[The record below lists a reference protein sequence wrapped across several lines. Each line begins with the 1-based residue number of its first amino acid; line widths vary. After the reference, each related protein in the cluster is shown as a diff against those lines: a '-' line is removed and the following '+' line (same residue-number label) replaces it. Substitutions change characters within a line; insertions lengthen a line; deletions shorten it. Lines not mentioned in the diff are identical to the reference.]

1 MRHVRHGGLRSR
13 LGASVLAIF
22 TACAAVVGLA
32 GSAGAATRPG
42 SAAVTARP
50 LTGTVDVRKQL
61 RELEASYQGRIGA
74 FAIDTGTGRTISYRG
89 GERFPSRSTF
99 KAIVCGA
106 IVAKARTSDH
116 GLLGRT
122 LHWTAQEVVSDSPI
136 TGLPENIKNGMTVE
150 RLCHAA
156 ITVSDNTAGNL
167 LLKQI
172 GGPAGLTR
180 YYRSLGDPVG
190 RLDRWEP
197 ELNDWKPGEKRDT
210 IKPAFMARDLQ
221 KLTLGSTLVAD
232 DRQRLNGWLRAST
245 TGAERIRAG
254 LPQNWIVGDK
264 TGGAAGAYAPG
275 SDIAVA
281 WPPSGAP
288 LIIAVYTNRDDPGA
302 TMDNSV
308 IAKTATLLA
317 RGLGRA

>member
-1 MRHVRHGGLRSR
+1 MRHIRRGRFRAGLGG
-13 LGASVLAIF
+13 SVLAVA
-22 TACAAVVGLA
+22 TAFAAVAGL
-32 GSAGAATRPG
+32 GAPAAAEPPPA
-42 SAAVTARP
+42 SAARP
-50 LTGTVDVRKQL
+50 FPGVAEVKKQL
-61 RELEASYQGRIGA
+61 RELEISYQGRIGA
-74 FAIDTGTGRTISYRG
+74 YAIDTGTGRTLSYRG

-99 KAIVCGA
+99 KAILCGA
-106 IVAKARTSDH
+106 ILAKARTTDP
-116 GLLGRT
+116 GLLNRT
-122 LHWTAQEVVSDSPI
+122 LHWTAQEVVVDSPI
-136 TGLPENIKNGMTVE
+136 TKLPENIENGMTVE

-156 ITVSDNTAGNL
+156 ITVSDNTAGNV

-197 ELNDWKPGEKRDT
+197 ELNDWKPGAVRDT
-210 IKPAFMARDLQ
+210 IKPVFMARSLH
-221 KLTLGSTLVAD
+221 KLTVGDTLHPK

-245 TGAERIRAG
+245 TGPERIRKG
-254 LPQNWIVGDK
+254 LPATWIVGDK

-281 WPPSGAP
+281 WPPTGAP
-288 LIIAVYTNRDDPGA
+288 LIIAVYTNRDDPAA

-317 RGLGRA
+317 QGLRRL

>member
-1 MRHVRHGGLRSR
+1 MRRGHHSRFRVR
-13 LGASVLAIF
+13 LGASLLAIS
-22 TACAAVVGLA
+22 TAFAAVA
-32 GSAGAATRPG
+32 GPGGPAGADTRPV
-42 SAAVTARP
+42 SAAP
-50 LTGTVDVRKQL
+50 SLPGTHDVGERL
-61 RELEASYQGRIGA
+61 RELEISYQGRIGA

-99 KAIVCGA
+99 KAILCGA
-106 IVAKARTSDH
+106 ILAKARTTDP
-116 GLLGRT
+116 GLLNRT
-122 LHWTAQEVVSDSPI
+122 LRWTAQEVVTDSPI
-136 TGLPENIKNGMTVE
+136 TGKPENIENGMTAE

-156 ITVSDNTAGNL
+156 ITVSDNTAGNV

-197 ELNDWKPGEKRDT
+197 QLNEWKPGEKRDT
-210 IKPAFMARDLQ
+210 VKPAFMARSLQ
-221 KLTLGSTLVAD
+221 KLTVGGVLHPQ
-232 DRQRLNGWLRAST
+232 DRRRLTGWLRDST
-245 TGAERIRAG
+245 TGAERIRKG
-254 LPQNWIVGDK
+254 LPQDWIVGDK

-288 LIIAVYTNRDDPGA
+288 LIIAVYTNRDDPAA
-302 TMDNSV
+302 TVDNSV

-317 RGLGRA
+317 RGLGRL